1 MIIDFVTDLPPSKKQ
16 KISKS
21 FNIILVIID
30 KYTKA
35 LEYILYRKDLDISGL
50 IKLLIDNICN
60 KFDISEVWFSDK

>member
-35 LEYILYRKDLDISGL
+35 LEYILYRKHLDISGL